1 MEDKKESYKTSR
13 KELERVYSETFVKA
27 VEEAIEKSKDA
38 WKNPC
43 LFPQGW
49 NQGPYN
55 YTNGKSYRGIN
66 AMFLN
71 LLRITGEYE
80 SGAWLTFKQVV
91 AIREKTGLNIHVRKG
106 EKSAGVIFW
115 KKWTKTYRSMKGL

>member
-1 MEDKKESYKTSR
+1 MANKKTYKTNR
-13 KELERVYSETFVKA
+13 RELEKAYSENFIKA
-27 VEEAIEKSKDA
+27 VEEAIGKSKDA

-55 YTNGKSYRGIN
+55 YTSGKSYRGIN

-71 LLRITGEYE
+71 ILKVVREYE
-80 SGAWLTFKQVV
+80 TGAWLTFKRCTGNS
-91 AIREKTGLNIHVRKG
+91 REDRAQHPRQEG
-106 EKSAGVIFW
+106 
-115 KKWTKTYRSMKGL
+115 